1 MFRENCRQAGSNPV
15 AKSLSHELP
24 CSGVLEGDG
33 LDLTTEKCVL
43 LFHPIECR
51 VQPLL
56 PLSDR
61 AFRLPDPR

>member
-33 LDLTTEKCVL
+33 LDLTTEKCVC
-43 LFHPIECR
+43 FSSIR
-51 VQPLL
+51 
-56 PLSDR
+56 SSA
-61 AFRLPDPR
+61 AFNRCCH